1 MLDKALS
8 KNTVNTAESKAKE
21 YFHITRENILWPLV
35 FLLSLSMIGLRF
47 PLGYLLVPIILI
59 NRFRSDKYDFIIM
72 LTLLMDG
79 YSLFSDQDIII
90 KPYNIA
96 AILALVCLIIVK
108 KPPFMKKILAAIIT
122 YGVCLLVFCFI
133 SDEPLVSQLYGLRN
147 HLLIC
152 YMFVPIAVFSGEKF
166 EMTELFK
173 HLLIY
178 LLIICWF
185 SIIDSVLLGGYFL
198 LPESLAGWGD
208 SSAFYDLNIAPVTNS
223 FMRKTAHFLYILSL
237 CTLPMAKYFK
247 FSKWFWFAFI
257 SAILITRTFS
267 FTVAF
272 LIVFFVS
279 QGNWKKIGKY
289 AIVCV
294 IGFTVL
300 YFVDG
305 VITGDKGT
313 LEVTENGMSYRSSY
327 LRIKSHVDQIIDL
340 IKGDL
345 DEETAAA
352 LGSTRG
358 AQVIPKMEL
367 LYDLDKEWTGF
378 GFLDRTRTTNQKYI
392 IENELYVDISNSE
405 EVAIGVEVVPIEIIL
420 RIGYLG
426 LIIHIL
432 FYTFICLMIR
442 KLKYASFFYA
452 TAGFFVITG
461 IGGFGG
467 LIEPN
472 SLVMVGLSLSAVIL
486 SNKDEIYAPIQF
498 VRRRGKPQ
506 PQGL

>member
-1 MLDKALS
+1 MLDTALS
-8 KNTVNTAESKAKE
+8 NPKVTPTENKAKE
-21 YFHITRENILWPLV
+21 YLRITKENILWPLV
-35 FLLSLSMIGLRF
+35 FLLSLSMVGMRF

-72 LTLLMDG
+72 LTLLTDG
-79 YSLFSDQDIII
+79 YSFFAADDILI

-96 AILALVCLIIVK
+96 AVLALICLLIVK
-108 KPPFMKKILAAIIT
+108 KPPFLKQIIAAIVT
-122 YGVCLLVFCFI
+122 YGACLLAFCFI
-133 SDEPLVSQLYGLRN
+133 SDEPLISQIYGPRN

-152 YMFVPIAVFSGEKF
+152 YLFVPIAVFSGEKF
-166 EMTELFK
+166 EMKEFFK

-178 LLIICWF
+178 LFIICWF
-185 SIIDSVLLGGYFL
+185 SIIDSVVFGGYLL

-208 SSAFYDLNIAPVTNS
+208 SSTFYDLNIAPIANS
-223 FMRKTAHFLYILSL
+223 FMRKTAHSLYILSL

-257 SAILITRTFS
+257 SALLITRTFS

-279 QGNWKKIGKY
+279 QGNWRKIGKY
-289 AIVCV
+289 ALIC
-294 IGFTVL
+294 ILGFVAL
-300 YFVDG
+300 YFFDG
-305 VITGDKGT
+305 AITGNKGT
-313 LEVTENGMSYRSSY
+313 LEVTDNGMSYRSSY
-327 LRIKSHVDQIIDL
+327 LRIHSHVDQIIDL
-340 IKGDL
+340 IEGNL

-378 GFLDRTRTTNQKYI
+378 GFLDRNRTTNQKYI

-405 EVAIGVEVVPIEIIL
+405 EVAIGVEVIPIEIIL

-432 FYTFICLMIR
+432 FYASICWMIR
-442 KLKYASFFYA
+442 KLKYAAYFYA

-461 IGGFGG
+461 LGGFGG

-472 SLVMVGLSLSAVIL
+472 SLVMVGLALGAVLL
-486 SNKDEIYAPIQF
+486 SNKEEIYAPIQF
-498 VRRRGKPQ
+498 VRRRKKTQ